1 VLSLKFSQ
9 NGKWFCSGSKDRTMN
24 GFYSPFGPSFAKISE
39 SNSILSIDVSP
50 KGTFVGTASWENK
63 ATVYKVEY

>member
-1 VLSLKFSQ
+1 L
-9 NGKWFCSGSKDRTMN
+9 N
-24 GFYSPFGPSFAKISE
+24 GFHSPFGPSFAKIQE

-63 ATVYKVEY
+63 ATLYKVEY